1 MNWTEDISAA
11 QWQEWTK
18 FAAKVARKNEKVPTS
33 LGFEDYAAQAIEKLI
48 AQPVKPDN
56 VQGWLTTAINRMY
69 IDRFRKILMRGGPSV
84 RELSDEQWEE
94 EMISK
99 AAGGP
104 SAVTIAKHRVTEV
117 LSVLSDKE
125 KELLILAAAGYE
137 NNQIA
142 IYADYKN
149 GKVVATRLKQIYEK
163 VRKALQI
170 QAP

>member
-1 MNWTEDISAA
+1 MNWNEDISAE
-11 QWQEWTK
+11 QWQAWTK
-18 FAAKVARKNEKVPTS
+18 FAEKVAKRNEKIPTS
-33 LGFEDYAAQAIEKLI
+33 LGFQDYAAQAIEKLI
-48 AQPVKPDN
+48 AQPTKPDN
-56 VQGWLTTAINRMY
+56 VEGWLTITVKRMY
-69 IDRFRKILMRGGPSV
+69 IDRLRKILMRGGPSV

-163 VRKALQI
+163 VRKALQT
-170 QAP
+170 QTP